1 MVGMSDERF
10 EAWLREAAK
19 EYNRPPDIAPRQ
31 EMWENIELKAQRAK
45 RKGMP
50 VGFGPRRSMLGAP
63 WWSVA
68 AAAALFLAVG
78 IGLGYWVRGG
88 QPVSQTVAQPDTT
101 PRVVARA
108 PLTTNSDSST
118 ISLPSAPSAQRSA
131 LPAPRS
137 ETAGSEATVTGYDVL
152 ATETL
157 TAAEALLVSFRTSED
172 TALDDLMRR
181 WSRELLSTTRL
192 LMESPAAK
200 DVQRRRLLED
210 LELVLVQLAQ
220 LPATDAAFDREIV
233 KRAIARRQVLTRIRT
248 AIPAGRSSG
257 S

>member
-1 MVGMSDERF
+1 MSDERF

-31 EMWENIELKAQRAK
+31 EMWENIQVGGRRSEV
-45 RKGMP
+45 KGTA
-50 VGFGPRRSMLGAP
+50 FGARRSMLGARS
-63 WWSVA
+63 WSLA

-88 QPVSQTVAQPDTT
+88 QHVPQTVVQPDSSL
-101 PRVVARA
+101 RAVVQAPVAARPESA
-108 PLTTNSDSST
+108 ST
-118 ISLPSAPSAQRSA
+118 QPASAPGTQRSA
-131 LPAPRS
+131 LGAPRPEPTS
-137 ETAGSEATVTGYDVL
+137 NGRIPSGYDVL

-220 LPATDAAFDREIV
+220 LPSTDAALDRELV
-233 KRAIARRQVLTRIRT
+233 KRAIARRQVLHRIRT
-248 AIPAGRSSG
+248 AIPAGQSSG